1 VSTVLVTGGAG
12 FVGSHL
18 VDALLARGD
27 RVRVLDSLDPQAH
40 EGGVAAHLSRDAELI
55 TGDIRDSATT
65 GRALDGVE
73 LVFHQAGMVG
83 NGQSMYEIRRYVDVN
98 GCGTA
103 VLLEESVKRRD
114 TVRRIVAASSMVV
127 YGEGAYRCTEH
138 GLVAPGLR
146 RREDLERGQWEP
158 RCPRCGEAV
167 DAVPTHEDQPLR
179 PTSPYAISKRDS
191 EELVLTTG
199 AAHGLETVALRYL
212 NVYGARQALS
222 NPYTGVAAIFATQLL
237 SGRRPVIFEDGLQR
251 RDFVHVSDVVRANL
265 LAADA
270 PRAPGNAIN
279 VGTGHSMSVLDLAHR
294 LSDSLLGRAVEPDV
308 TDSFRAGD
316 IRHCWADVSRAR
328 DLLGFVATADRA
340 TEMQRLA
347 EWVTTQSPTDRTQA
361 AHAELAARGLIR
373 AASVSAAARPPGTR

>member
-18 VDALLARGD
+18 VDALLLRGD
-27 RVRVLDSLDPQAH
+27 HVRVLDVLDPQAH

-55 TGDIRDSATT
+55 RGDLRDESATA
-65 GRALDGVE
+65 RALDGVE
-73 LVFHQAGMVG
+73 VVFHQAGMVG

-98 GCGTA
+98 GIGTA
-103 VLLEESVKRRD
+103 VLLEQALRRRD

-127 YGEGAYRCTEH
+127 YGEGAYRCAEH

-146 RREDLERGQWEP
+146 ARADLDRAQWEP
-158 RCPRCGEAV
+158 RCPRCGAQVEAI
-167 DAVPTHEDQPLR
+167 PIGEDHPLR
-179 PTSPYAISKRDS
+179 PTSPYAVSKRTS

-199 AAHGLETVALRYL
+199 AAHGVETVALRYL
-212 NVYGARQALS
+212 NVYGPRQALS

-237 SGRRPVIFEDGLQR
+237 GGRRPVVFEDGMQR

-270 PRAPGNAIN
+270 PHAPGNPFN
-279 VGTGHSMSVLDLAHR
+279 VGTGESMAIVDLAR
-294 LSDSLLGRAVEPDV
+294 QLATLLGRDIEPEV
-308 TDSFRAGD
+308 TGSFRAGD

-328 DLLGFVATADRA
+328 DLLGFVATADRDL
-340 TEMQRLA
+340 ELRRLA
-347 EWVTTQSPTDRTQA
+347 EWVLGQAPVDRTA
-361 AHAELAARGLIR
+361 GAFAELLARGLIR
-373 AASVSAAARPPGTR
+373 PGA